1 MSGFLEQAAIFLL
14 AAVICVPLVRRMGM
28 ASILGYLVA
37 GMLIGPSVLGFVG
50 GAEGKD
56 ILHISEFG
64 VVMMLFLIGLE
75 LEPAAFWRM
84 RRLVIGMGGLQ
95 MGLTTLLLW
104 PLGMYLGLWWQASLA
119 CSLALAMSSTAIV
132 LQALKEKGISET
144 QAGRSAFAVLLFQ
157 DIAVIPILALLPLL
171 AVPGA
176 MSHAENAHHGW
187 FDDYPGWVQTLG
199 VLGAVALVIA
209 SGRYVIN
216 PLIRIAAQTHLR
228 EMFTAVALL
237 IVVAVSWL
245 MEMVGVSPALGAFLA
260 GVVLANS
267 EYRHELESDIEPF
280 KGLLLGLFFIAVGAS
295 INFELIAGK
304 PMEIGTLV
312 AAIMTIKVIVLL
324 IAGRIFTLRLDQYI
338 LFSFILAQAGEFGF
352 VLFNFIGQ
360 LSILS
365 PEQTD
370 MMMAVV
376 TVTMTL
382 TPLLLFVVEKY
393 ILEHVG
399 ASEEPELQKSD
410 NFHSQHPVII
420 AGFGNFGSL
429 VGRFLRANNVNATYL
444 DNDSQRVEMLR
455 KLGFKVY
462 FGDATRLDLLKSA
475 GADQA
480 KLLVVSTDDPDT
492 NIELFR
498 MARKHFPHL
507 KIMVRAR
514 NRFHAYDLIEAGAE
528 HIYRDTIDTSMRMGV
543 DVLAM
548 LGRRRY
554 SAYRSAQMFMRYDEQ
569 TLWKMAPMRKD
580 RNRYASEMR
589 EHIKTHE
596 ELIQADF
603 DTRLYSEDHSW
614 DSDQL
619 RKN

>member
-1 MSGFLEQAAIFLL
+1 
-14 AAVICVPLVRRMGM
+14 
-28 ASILGYLVA
+28 
-37 GMLIGPSVLGFVG
+37 
-50 GAEGKD
+50 
-56 ILHISEFG
+56 
-64 VVMMLFLIGLE
+64 
-75 LEPAAFWRM
+75 
-84 RRLVIGMGGLQ
+84 
-95 MGLTTLLLW
+95 
-104 PLGMYLGLWWQASLA
+104 
-119 CSLALAMSSTAIV
+119 MSSTAIV
-132 LQALKEKGISET
+132 LQALKEKDIAET

-171 AVPGA
+171 AMPGA
-176 MSHAENAHHGW
+176 LSEANGAHHGW
-187 FDDYPGWVQTLG
+187 FDEYPGWVQTTA

-209 SGRYVIN
+209 GGRYIIN
-216 PLIRIAAQTHLR
+216 PVLRIAAQTRLR
-228 EMFTAVALL
+228 EMFTATSLL

-267 EYRHELESDIEPF
+267 EYRHELGSSIEPF

-295 INFELIAGK
+295 INFGLIAGK
-304 PMEIGTLV
+304 PLEIGILV
-312 AAIMTIKVIVLL
+312 AAIMAVKVLVLFVL
-324 IAGRIFTLRLDQYI
+324 GRIFALRLDQHI

-360 LSILS
+360 LKILDTG
-365 PEQTD
+365 QTD
-370 MMMAVV
+370 IMMAVV

-399 ASEEPELQKSD
+399 TSKEPSPQKSD
-410 NFHSQHPVII
+410 DIHGQHPVII

-444 DNDSQRVEMLR
+444 DNDSERVEMLR

-480 KLLVVSTDDPDT
+480 RLLVVSTDDPDT
-492 NIELFR
+492 NLELLKL
-498 MARKHFPHL
+498 ARKHFPHL
-507 KIMVRAR
+507 KVAVRAR
-514 NRFHAYDLIEAGAE
+514 NRFHAYELIEAGAE
-528 HIYRDTIDTSMRMGV
+528 HIYRDTIDTAMRMAV
-543 DVLAM
+543 DLLSM

-554 SAYRSAQMFMRYDEQ
+554 SAYRSAQMFMQYDEQ

-580 RNRYASEMR
+580 RKRYISEMR
-589 EHIKTHE
+589 EQIRTQE